1 MDILGA
7 LDLGLDAV
15 ATGYNIFGNERAYRD
30 QKANT
35 QWEREQ
41 YFEQR
46 DYDRA
51 LQQQIF
57 EREDTA
63 IQRAVQDAGKAGLSP
78 LAVAGG
84 NGAGSGA
91 IVGMTQAPS
100 ASQSAFGQINPIDL
114 VGVMRSMQE
123 MAIASDANERAN
135 KQVDAEIAFQNAGLA
150 LEREKFG
157 MEFALKNAEMFNNI
171 QMSNKK
177 LDQEQNQFN
186 RRLLV
191 DTYRYNQENRRWFQE
206 FQRQGV
212 WREEDTKRF
221 EEQFKWQKGDDT
233 IDNLMNF
240 GNLLGNILQYLNG
253 NRR

>member
-1 MDILGA
+1 MDPLSV
-7 LDLGLDAV
+7 LNLGLNAV
-15 ATGYNIFGNERAYRD
+15 STGYNIFGNERAYRD
-30 QKANT
+30 QQANT
-35 QWEREQ
+35 AWEREQ
-41 YFEQR
+41 YFDQR
-46 DYDRA
+46 DYNRA

-78 LAVAGG
+78 LSVAGG
-84 NGAGSGA
+84 NGAGAGA
-91 IVGMTQAPS
+91 VVGVSQAPS
-100 ASQSAFGQINPIDL
+100 ASQAAFQQISPIDL
-114 VGVMRSMQE
+114 LAMARSMQE
-123 MAIASDANERAN
+123 MSLANDANERAN

-157 MEFALKNAEMFNNI
+157 MEFALRNAEMFNNI
-171 QMSNKK
+171 QMSNRK
-177 LDQEQNQFN
+177 LEQEQNQFN

-206 FQRQGV
+206 FQRQGI
-212 WREEDTKRF
+212 WRQEDVDRM
-221 EEQFKWQKGDDT
+221 ENQFKWQKGEDV